1 MLTKPIEELSLI
13 DIEELVK
20 KTRFSESERI
30 EYKENLPDNGKV
42 SDPWH
47 RGEDKIGEPFQQR
60 HDFLQPVIQICQV
73 APRCPVLRFRHA
85 ANGKRQRGRKSASQ
99 NVVR

>member
-47 RGEDKIGEPFQQR
+47 RGKIRSGSPSNSGMIFCSR
-60 HDFLQPVIQICQV
+60 LYRSARLRRD
-73 APRCPVLRFRHA
+73 VLFFAFGMPPMASAKEAENPH
-85 ANGKRQRGRKSASQ
+85 RKMW
-99 NVVR
+99 